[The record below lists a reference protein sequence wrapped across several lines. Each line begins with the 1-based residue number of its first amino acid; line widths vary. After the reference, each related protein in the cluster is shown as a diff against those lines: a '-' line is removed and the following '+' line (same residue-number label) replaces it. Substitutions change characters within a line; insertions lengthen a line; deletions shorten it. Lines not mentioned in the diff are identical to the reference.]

1 MYIKEWD
8 QKEKYLCSVKTLK
21 KRPGGKQQRQ
31 LRHETCMG
39 TFMGTLGK
47 STKIKKKILNKSQL
61 SRL

>member
-1 MYIKEWD
+1 MGLERKIPLFCEN
-8 QKEKYLCSVKTLK
+8 VK

-39 TFMGTLGK
+39 TFMGK

-61 SRL
+61 S

>member
-1 MYIKEWD
+1 MGLERKIPLFCEN
-8 QKEKYLCSVKTLK
+8 VK

-39 TFMGTLGK
+39 TFMGTIGK

-61 SRL
+61 S